1 MTTQDVRIGIIG
13 ASGAFGLFIAS
24 AIAEIEGARITAIAG
39 IDEERTRH
47 AADMLGAESVYLD
60 YHALLK
66 DDAVDLVV
74 VATPPH
80 LHGVMGVDA
89 LDAGKALFME
99 KPIATTVGDTQALLA
114 AAARSTAPATVDFVL
129 RYNPLFV
136 VLEDWTSQNLFGM
149 LQRVDFQNFAGDE
162 ALPPTHWFWNPVQ
175 SGGIL
180 VEHGVHFFDIYGLL
194 VGALPV
200 AVQGTL
206 TTRPGTSQEDKVL
219 ATVTYENGATGT
231 YYHAFD
237 KPSRLEKTTG
247 KLAYDRGY
255 IEIDGWIAMSLTLD
269 AAVSERERAIL
280 AATPDIQ
287 LDLVER
293 YEGAARQTRGAGND
307 YTVDW
312 RVKATLAL
320 KGSKEAVYRSS
331 VTAALRDLVAQLRDP
346 GFTPR
351 VTLQDGARS
360 TAIAFAAIDPTLDVS
375 ALYSEFTM
383 P

>member
-24 AIAEIEGARITAIAG
+24 AIAEIEGARLCAVAG
-39 IDEERTRH
+39 IDEERTYH
-47 AADMLGAESVYLD
+47 AAAVLGAELVYLD
-60 YHALLK
+60 YHAMLAEDK
-66 DDAVDLVV
+66 IDLVV
-74 VATPPH
+74 VATPPN
-80 LHGVMGVDA
+80 LHAAMGIDV
-89 LDAGKALFME
+89 LNAGKALFME
-99 KPIATTVGDTQALLA
+99 KPIATTVEDTHALLA
-114 AAARSTAPATVDFVL
+114 AAARSAAPATVDFVL
-129 RYNPLFV
+129 RYNPLFA
-136 VLEDWTSQNLFGM
+136 VLEDWTSQNLFGV

-162 ALPPTHWFWNPVQ
+162 ALPPTHWFWDPMQ

-180 VEHGVHFFDIYGLL
+180 VEHGVHFFDVYGLL
-194 VGALPV
+194 IGAPPV

-247 KLAYDRGY
+247 LLAYDRGY
-255 IEIDGWIAMSLTLD
+255 IEIDGWIAMDLTLD
-269 AAVSERERAIL
+269 AVVSERERAIL
-280 AATPDIQ
+280 AATPDIH
-287 LDLVER
+287 LEMVER
-293 YEGAARQTRGAGND
+293 YEGDARQTRGAGND

-312 RVKATLAL
+312 RIRATLAL
-320 KGSKEAVYRSS
+320 RGSKEDVYRSS
-331 VTAALRDLVAQLRDP
+331 VAAALRDLVAQVRDP

-360 TAIAFAAIDPTLDVS
+360 TAISFAAIDPTLDVS

-383 P
+383 